1 MPVTLSYIV
10 VSFVGGQ
17 IITMGWI
24 ILIVMSSVDKHVLAA
39 LKQGLEG
46 AFNRPV
52 EVRVKI
58 GSLDHAYDS
67 SRMQY
72 LSPRLLSRLD
82 RMKKGRGDKIVGL
95 VDVDLYSPGF
105 DFVFGEA
112 DIAAGVATV
121 SLYRLRQEY
130 YDQPLDANVFE
141 ERAIKEAIHELGHL
155 YGLGHCSN
163 PKCVM
168 HFSTSLGS
176 VNRKTKMLCAKC
188 MQRLRHNQ

>member
-1 MPVTLSYIV
+1 
-10 VSFVGGQ
+10 
-17 IITMGWI
+17 MGRI
-24 ILIVMSSVDKHVLAA
+24 ILVLMSSVDEHVLPT

-58 GSLDHAYDS
+58 SSLDHAYDS

-72 LSPRLLSRLD
+72 LSPRLLSRLG
-82 RMKKGRGDKIVGL
+82 RMKKDRGDKIVGL

-112 DIAAGVATV
+112 DVAAGIATV

-130 YDQPLDANVFE
+130 YAQPPDSNVFE

-155 YGLGHCSN
+155 YSLSHCLN
-163 PKCVM
+163 PECVM
-168 HFSTSLGS
+168 HFSTSLGY
-176 VNRKTKMLCAKC
+176 VDRKTKMFCAKC